1 MAVEDFLIA
10 FGTGFACTLGVAAAL
25 VLIAAA
31 LALVGALLG

>member
-1 MAVEDFLIA
+1 MDEFLLA

-31 LALVGALLG
+31 LALVGALFG

>member
-1 MAVEDFLIA
+1 MEDFLLA

-25 VLIAAA
+25 ALIAAA

>member
-1 MAVEDFLIA
+1 MQDFLLA

-31 LALVGALLG
+31 LALVGAFLG